1 MFSFLIKR
9 LLYGGLVL
17 LGVATIVFFLF
28 NGLGDPVRL
37 TQGQRTD
44 GATVEAI
51 RKELGLDKP
60 LWQQYILYLNDIS
73 PISVHESSEENH
85 SKYQYALALPLGRQ
99 ELVLKKPYLRRSYQS
114 KRLVTEVLTEA
125 LPKTLILGI
134 TAMLLATFVG
144 IALGIIAA
152 LRPFSFW
159 DNSILVTSIIG
170 ISQPSYF
177 SGIILAL
184 VFGYWLHDYTGLNYT
199 GGLYEMNDYG
209 DEVLHLQN
217 LILPAL
223 ALGIRPIAIIVQLT
237 RATMLETLSQD
248 FVRTARAKGLSE
260 KTVII
265 RHALRNALNPV
276 VTALSGW
283 LAAILTG
290 AYFIEII
297 FDYKGLGFVTITA
310 LNNLDMPIAMGS
322 ILFTAVLFVCINIAT
337 DLLYGWLD
345 PRISL
350 AKA

>member
-1 MFSFLIKR
+1 
-9 LLYGGLVL
+9 
-17 LGVATIVFFLF
+17 
-28 NGLGDPVRL
+28 
-37 TQGQRTD
+37 
-44 GATVEAI
+44 
-51 RKELGLDKP
+51 
-60 LWQQYILYLNDIS
+60 
-73 PISVHESSEENH
+73 
-85 SKYQYALALPLGRQ
+85 
-99 ELVLKKPYLRRSYQS
+99 PYLRRSYQS

-134 TAMLLATFVG
+134 TAMLLATFIG
-144 IALGIIAA
+144 ISLGIIAA
-152 LRPFSFW
+152 LRPFSIW

-248 FVRTARAKGLSE
+248 FVRTARAKGLPE

-322 ILFTAVLFVCINIAT
+322 ILFTAVLFVCINIVT

-345 PRISL
+345 PRVSL
-350 AKA
+350 AKT